1 MYRVYVT
8 FTISC
13 CCLRNRSLRWKPSA
27 QVKRSQ
33 QLFHINQ
40 SVCLFPPRPKSL
52 ACLPPLPH
60 RLLAWSTGA
69 LRRSTRAAAKTCAMT
84 NTQRSSMTL
93 KKWWKRRT
101 SGKPNASWKRLWT
114 RWGTFF
120 HFGLT
125 SGSLLWPDT
134 KIPLFL
140 QESHPCWWK
149 KGEIAA
155 NSAMW
160 SSLQLRAEMEEDKR
174 QAVNKAVSN
183 TQAEM
188 ERKCKQVKEKCKE
201 ELMEEMKKMVAQ
213 HKQLLSQTKKKQW
226 VSELSEDLMCRYKLL
241 DTPDGRIILHSGPC
255 WQGRET
261 VKYTWLIV
269 WEPNFEKLSKL
280 WKYKMKFFL

>member
-1 MYRVYVT
+1 M
-8 FTISC
+8 
-13 CCLRNRSLRWKPSA
+13 
-27 QVKRSQ
+27 
-33 QLFHINQ
+33 
-40 SVCLFPPRPKSL
+40 
-52 ACLPPLPH
+52 
-60 RLLAWSTGA
+60 RLLNEMWCIEFTSPLLYPAVVSGTGA
-69 LRRSTRAAAKTCAMT
+69 WDGSRQLKSRDPNSCSTSTRASVCFHPDQKVWLAFLLFLTGSSHGPPGLSDGQRGQLPKTCAMT

-93 KKWWKRRT
+93 KKWWSGET

-201 ELMEEMKKMVAQ
+201 ELMEEMKKMVTQ

-226 VSELSEDLMCRYKLL
+226 VSELSEDLCV
-241 DTPDGRIILHSGPC
+241 DTNC
-255 WQGRET
+255 
-261 VKYTWLIV
+261 
-269 WEPNFEKLSKL
+269 
-280 WKYKMKFFL
+280 